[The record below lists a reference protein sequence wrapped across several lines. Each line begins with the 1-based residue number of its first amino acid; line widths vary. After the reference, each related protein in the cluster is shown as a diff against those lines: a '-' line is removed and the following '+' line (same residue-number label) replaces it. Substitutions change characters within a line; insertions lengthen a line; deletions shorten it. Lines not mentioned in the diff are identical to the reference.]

1 MPNTVDLENSV
12 KVKSARTGKA
22 QRMVP
27 ADERPREIVPPLSA
41 EELQRRQDEVRKTRR
56 PTTAPDVRARAA
68 LAVDEDAVPD
78 VEETDCEE
86 RSSG

>member
-56 PTTAPDVRARAA
+56 PTVPDTRARAA

-78 VEETDCEE
+78 VGETDCEE
-86 RSSG
+86 RSSE